1 MYYPI
6 IRGRQYDLL
15 AIRELAINGRLSRYI
30 TPIIEPIKLNSTLIS
45 TLSEIANAQ
54 NRAIVISNPKVGSF
68 MGELE
73 IEDIKHKF
81 TKITKENNVIIGH
94 HFNKYSMEQIED
106 LMESYEVDL
115 NEIVVIHSE
124 KKLVNLY
131 NELFEEEIPK
141 LNLIPL
147 DNAFRRQLNGQNLV
161 GLDDKFNKL
170 MRNVD
175 YLDNENE
182 FFSEEHLFFT
192 EEGYVGFADYSV
204 VGAEYNE
211 GGFAPYAVA
220 IHIVYPND
228 ENALEIMHFVSDSNR
243 DTSDPAGKFSEALDK
258 LIEWYEE
265 YSRKYSRNDYMDT
278 LAMQIFKRHYDEG
291 TYPGLPTLKK
301 LSIMHHLEV
310 VGNFLEGR

>member
-15 AIRELAINGRLSRYI
+15 AIRELAVNKRLSRYI

-45 TLSEIANAQ
+45 TISEITNAQ
-54 NRAIVISNPKVGSF
+54 NSAIVISNPKVGSF

-73 IEDIKHKF
+73 IEHIKHKF
-81 TKITKENNVIIGH
+81 IEITKRENIAIGH
-94 HFNKYSMEQIED
+94 HFNKDSIEQIHDIIEN
-106 LMESYEVDL
+106 YEVDL
-115 NEIVVIHSE
+115 NEIVVIHKE
-124 KKLVNLY
+124 KKLVNMY
-131 NELFEEEIPK
+131 NNIFEEETPK

-170 MRNVD
+170 LRNAD

-182 FFSEEHLFFT
+182 FFSEEHLFFAD
-192 EEGYVGFADYSV
+192 EGYVGFSDYSI
-204 VGAEYNE
+204 VGAEFNE

-220 IHIVYPND
+220 IHIVYPNE
-228 ENALEIMHFVSDSNR
+228 ENALEIMHFVSDSNK
-243 DTSDPAGKFSEALDK
+243 DISDPAGKFSEALDK
-258 LIEWYEE
+258 LIEWYED
-265 YSRKYSRNDYMDT
+265 YSHNTYMDT
-278 LAMQIFKRHYDEG
+278 LAMQIFKQHYDEG

-301 LSIMHHLEV
+301 LTIMHHLEL
-310 VGNFLEGR
+310 VGNLLEGR